1 MRRTDAFLHS
11 IGKIAADSGDKPAGL
26 QACRR
31 AILQEVTEMKMIING
46 KKVDS
51 ESGLTFDIINP
62 ATGEVIEAVPKATE
76 KDVIAAIDAA
86 EKGQKVWA
94 EMPVWQ
100 RAQVLYKFLDIVDA
114 NKEALAQTLCAEN
127 GKPIVEARAEIGNIR
142 IGFSG
147 FIEAAKHYY
156 GSIIPQG
163 QEQGQDKNMQLITR
177 EPIGMH
183 HTV

>member
-1 MRRTDAFLHS
+1 MRRPDAFLHS

-31 AILQEVTEMKMIING
+31 AILQEVTEMKMIIDG

-100 RAQVLYKFLDIVDA
+100 RAQV
-114 NKEALAQTLCAEN
+114 
-127 GKPIVEARAEIGNIR
+127 
-142 IGFSG
+142 S
-147 FIEAAKHYY
+147 
-156 GSIIPQG
+156 
-163 QEQGQDKNMQLITR
+163 
-177 EPIGMH
+177 
-183 HTV
+183 

>member
-1 MRRTDAFLHS
+1 
-11 IGKIAADSGDKPAGL
+11 
-26 QACRR
+26 
-31 AILQEVTEMKMIING
+31 MKMIIDG

-100 RAQVLYKFLDIVDA
+100 RAQV
-114 NKEALAQTLCAEN
+114 
-127 GKPIVEARAEIGNIR
+127 
-142 IGFSG
+142 S
-147 FIEAAKHYY
+147 
-156 GSIIPQG
+156 
-163 QEQGQDKNMQLITR
+163 
-177 EPIGMH
+177 
-183 HTV
+183 

>member
-1 MRRTDAFLHS
+1 
-11 IGKIAADSGDKPAGL
+11 
-26 QACRR
+26 
-31 AILQEVTEMKMIING
+31 MKMIIDG

-76 KDVIAAIDAA
+76 KDVIVAIDAA

-127 GKPIVEARAEIGNIR
+127 GKPITEARAEIGNIR

-147 FIEAAKHYY
+147 FIEAAKH
-156 GSIIPQG
+156 
-163 QEQGQDKNMQLITR
+163 
-177 EPIGMH
+177 
-183 HTV
+183 